1 MAKPLVPA
9 GVDQPPISTF
19 LQTLVRSGL
28 LDRGQLQDVLRAAPA
43 GCRTDPESLADHL
56 IKTGK
61 LSRFQ
66 ATKLLQ
72 GAAWG
77 LVLGNYQ
84 ILAPIGKGGQ
94 STVYLARDHRSQMLL
109 ALKVLP
115 PKKAR
120 EEERLLARF
129 RREMDICGRVAHPA
143 LAWTQEVGV
152 WQGVYYIAM
161 EFIPGKSLYRL
172 VTDHGPLA
180 VPRAARLFA
189 EVAAGL
195 DHAHG
200 QGLIHRDLKPSN
212 ILVTP
217 HDHAKVLDLGLALM
231 QGEAPSDRAVVG
243 GQGYVVGTM
252 DYLAPEQA
260 DDAIRV
266 DPRAD
271 IYGLGCTLYFALT
284 GQPPFPGGDALQK
297 IKRHHTDEPVPV
309 EQLNPAVAAGFA
321 ELLRRMMAKRPEQRF
336 PSAAALRVALL
347 RWASGEPVQPPD
359 RAEDSGYR
367 DAVAALDT
375 DNGWASLP
383 AEVVPPDLLPVTP
396 VRPRRAPRRRA
407 AVLGLPQ
414 PAPMSPD
421 AGPPWVV
428 YAVLLASAAVA
439 VVGMAVVVLLYLL
452 LH

>member
-1 MAKPLVPA
+1 MPKPLIPS
-9 GVDQPPISTF
+9 GVEHPPIGTF
-19 LQTLVRSGL
+19 FKTIVRSGL
-28 LDRGQLQDVLRAAPA
+28 LDREQLQEVLRTGPA
-43 GCRTDPESLADHL
+43 ECRTDPESLADYL

-72 GAAWG
+72 GAARG

-94 STVYLARDHRSQMLL
+94 STVYLARDHRSQLLL

-120 EEERLLARF
+120 EEVRLLARF
-129 RREMDICGRVAHPA
+129 RREMDICQRVAHPT
-143 LAWTQEVGV
+143 LAWVQEVGD

-172 VTDHGPLA
+172 VSDQGPLD
-180 VPRAARLFA
+180 VPRAGRLFA
-189 EVAAGL
+189 EVASGL
-195 DHAHG
+195 DHAHS

-217 HDHAKVLDLGLALM
+217 HDHAKVLDLGLALI

-260 DDAIRV
+260 DDAFRV

-271 IYGLGCTLYFALT
+271 IYSLGCTLYFALAAR
-284 GQPPFPGGDALQK
+284 PPFPGGDSLQK
-297 IKRHHTDEPVPV
+297 IMRHHTDEPVPV
-309 EQLNPAVAAGFA
+309 EQLNAAVPAAFA
-321 ELLRRMMAKRPEQRF
+321 ELLRKMMAKRPEQRF
-336 PSAAALRVALL
+336 ASAAELREELL
-347 RWASGEPVQPPD
+347 RWASDEPVLPPD
-359 RAEDSGYR
+359 RAGDSAYH
-367 DAVAALDT
+367 DAVAAFDT
-375 DNGWASLP
+375 DNAWAPLPLDVLP
-383 AEVVPPDLLPVTP
+383 ATPLPTRLASRGPVVLSLSQPDPMPPPDEHP
-396 VRPRRAPRRRA
+396 
-407 AVLGLPQ
+407 
-414 PAPMSPD
+414 S
-421 AGPPWVV
+421 WVV
-428 YAVLLASAAVA
+428 YAVLVASGALAVL
-439 VVGMAVVVLLYLL
+439 GMGVVVLLYVL

>member
-1 MAKPLVPA
+1 MPKPLIPS
-9 GVDQPPISTF
+9 GVEQPPIGTF
-19 LQTLVRSGL
+19 LKTIVRSGL
-28 LDRGQLQDVLRAAPA
+28 LDRQQLEEVLRGAPA
-43 GCRTDPESLADHL
+43 DCRSAPESLADHL

-72 GAAWG
+72 GAARG

-94 STVYLARDHRSQMLL
+94 STVYLARDHRSQLLL

-129 RREMDICGRVAHPA
+129 RREMDICQRVAHPT

-161 EFIPGKSLYRL
+161 EFIPGKSLYQ
-172 VTDHGPLA
+172 VVMNHGPLE
-180 VPRAARLFA
+180 VPRVARLFA
-189 EVAAGL
+189 EVAEGL
-195 DHAHG
+195 EHAHG

-212 ILVTP
+212 ILITP
-217 HDHAKVLDLGLALM
+217 HDHAKVLDLGLALI
-231 QGEAPSDRAVVG
+231 QGETPSDRSVVG

-266 DPRAD
+266 DGRAD
-271 IYGLGCTLYFALT
+271 IYGLGCTLYFAL
-284 GQPPFPGGDALQK
+284 GGRPPFPGGDALQK
-297 IKRHHTDEPVPV
+297 IARHHREEPVPV
-309 EQLNPAVAAGFA
+309 EQLNAAVPAAFA
-321 ELLRRMMAKRPEQRF
+321 ELLRKMMAKRPGERF
-336 PSAAALRVALL
+336 ASAGELREALL

-359 RAEDSGYR
+359 QATDSAYR
-367 DAVAALDT
+367 DAVATFDT
-375 DNGWASLP
+375 DNAWVPLP
-383 AEVVPPDLLPVTP
+383 ADALPTTP
-396 VRPRRAPRRRA
+396 LPRRLAKHDRPSAP
-407 AVLGLPQ
+407 AV
-414 PAPMSPD
+414 SPPVSS
-421 AGPPWVV
+421 AGPEEAPAWVV
-428 YAVLLASAAVA
+428 YAVLVASAAMA
-439 VVGMAVVVLLYLL
+439 VLGMGVVVLLYVL